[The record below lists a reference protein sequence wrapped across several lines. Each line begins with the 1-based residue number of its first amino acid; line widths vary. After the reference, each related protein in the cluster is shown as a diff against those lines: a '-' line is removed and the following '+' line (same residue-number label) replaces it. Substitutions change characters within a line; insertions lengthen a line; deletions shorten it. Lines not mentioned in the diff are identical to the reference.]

1 MGRTQ
6 TTQEYITNDTGV
18 DSRQRASPL
27 LLALVGGVVLHPTED
42 MARQVMQ
49 VLKQA
54 IVAVPAIDHV
64 EAPRLDQAPP
74 LGPLRAVASRY
85 RHIDRPVPQDRK
97 GHMHLGGAILV
108 VLPQGPSH
116 PWQSRQQAAIDG
128 NQVGQRRLLG
138 QGQLRAQLGTQRDQH
153 LMEPRG
159 VNNVGRFT

>member
-18 DSRQRASPL
+18 DSSRRESPL
-27 LLALVGGVVLHPTED
+27 LLDLVGGVVFHPTEE

-54 IVAVPAIDHV
+54 IVDVPAIDHV

-97 GHMHLGGAILV
+97 GYMHLGGAMLV
-108 VLPQGPSH
+108 VLLQGPGH

-128 NQVGQRRLLG
+128 NQMGQRRLLG
-138 QGQLRAQLGTQRDQH
+138 QWQLRAQMGAERDQH
-153 LMEPRG
+153 FM
-159 VNNVGRFT
+159 